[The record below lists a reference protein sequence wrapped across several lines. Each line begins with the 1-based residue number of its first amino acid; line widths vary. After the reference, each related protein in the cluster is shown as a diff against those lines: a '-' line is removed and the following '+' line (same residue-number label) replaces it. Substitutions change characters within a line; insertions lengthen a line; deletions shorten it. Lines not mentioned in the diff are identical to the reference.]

1 VYPGDT
7 RPTQHQQGTGRHEI
21 VLRNAG
27 LLADYSR
34 EIAVEEIEDPQEVE
48 RAEPIEPVAQALQS
62 TSIID
67 GEEHAV
73 DPRSVT
79 LDRIVG
85 LASILVIAL
94 IPFIGVTIGWG
105 LDGIPT
111 RIVGLASILVIALI
125 PFIGV
130 TIGWGLDGI
139 PTRVY
144 LPLLVG
150 GVALF
155 VISLVLGYTWPE
167 LHHRHLR
174 YRVDESGVR
183 IRRGVLWRTVIS
195 IPASRVQHTDVS
207 QGPLQRNY
215 ELATLTVH
223 TAGTQGASIEL
234 SGLEHSVARRLRDHL
249 LPDHDANVV

>member
-1 VYPGDT
+1 
-7 RPTQHQQGTGRHEI
+7 
-21 VLRNAG
+21 
-27 LLADYSR
+27 
-34 EIAVEEIEDPQEVE
+34 VEEIEDPQEVE

-111 RIVGLASILVIALI
+111 R
-125 PFIGV
+125 
-130 TIGWGLDGI
+130 
-139 PTRVY
+139 VY

-155 VISLVLGYTWPE
+155 VISLVLGYKWPE

-195 IPASRVQHTDVS
+195 IPASRVQHTYVS
-207 QGPLQRNY
+207 QGPLQRSF

-249 LPDHDANVV
+249 LPDHEANVV